1 MSDKFAAAAK
11 SMEDAVAQAK
21 TQIEGLVKAQ
31 QEQFEKASAQVLK
44 SYDEMTALAKENVDA
59 VVQSGTIVAKGAEQA
74 GKQVAAFTQSSF
86 EKSVA
91 SSKALFAVKSLNE
104 LIELQSAYAKQTL
117 DTIVAESTKL
127 QELSLKITTDA
138 IAPINARVNATVNA
152 TVSALSKP
160 LAA

>member
-1 MSDKFAAAAK
+1 MTDKFAAAAK

-21 TQIEGLVKAQ
+21 TQIESLVKAQ

-44 SYDEMTALAKENVDA
+44 SYDEMTALAKQNVDA
-59 VVQSGTIVAKGAEQA
+59 VVQSGTIVAKGAEEA
-74 GKQVAAFTQSSF
+74 GKHVAAFTQSSF
-86 EKSVA
+86 EKNVA

-104 LIELQSAYAKQTL
+104 LIELQSSFAKQAL
-117 DTIVAESTKL
+117 DAIVAESTKL
-127 QELSLKITTDA
+127 QELSLKVTTEA
-138 IAPINARVNATVNA
+138 IAPINARVNA

>member
-1 MSDKFAAAAK
+1 MTDKFAAAAK

-21 TQIEGLVKAQ
+21 SQIESLVKAQ

-86 EKSVA
+86 EKNVA

-104 LIELQSAYAKQTL
+104 LIELQSAFAKQTL
-117 DTIVAESTKL
+117 DAIVAESTKL
-127 QELSLKITTDA
+127 QELSLKVTTEA
-138 IAPINARVNATVNA
+138 IAPINARVNA